1 MRFPAWLILGLTAF
15 INLVIGAFG
24 AFTLLIAL
32 NGFPE
37 ATGGAILL
45 AYAVL
50 FLFMLIGAGVAQWAA
65 LKFITAPTQSARTQW
80 PLWLVGP
87 ALILVTVFA
96 VGAALAVGVLV
107 IMLAFGA
114 G

>member
-1 MRFPAWLILGLTAF
+1 MQIRHWLIIALTVF
-15 INLVIGAFG
+15 INLLIGAFG

-37 ATGGAILL
+37 STGGSILL
-45 AYAVL
+45 AYGLLFVVL
-50 FLFMLIGAGVAQWAA
+50 LIGAGVAQWAA
-65 LKFITAPTQSARTQW
+65 LKFVSARPQW
-80 PLWLVGP
+80 PLWLAELG
-87 ALILVTVFA
+87 LVVAMPIA
-96 VGAALAVGVLV
+96 VGVALAAGVLV

>member
-1 MRFPAWLILGLTAF
+1 MLIRHWLILGLTAF

-45 AYAVL
+45 AYGGL
-50 FLFMLIGAGVAQWAA
+50 FLLLLIGAGVAQWAA
-65 LKFITAPTQSARTQW
+65 LKFIIARTQW
-80 PLWLVGP
+80 PLWLAGP
-87 ALILVTVFA
+87 ALILATVL
-96 VGAALAVGVLV
+96 VVSVALAVGVLV

>member
-1 MRFPAWLILGLTAF
+1 MPLRHWLILGLTAS
-15 INLVIGAFG
+15 INLVIGAVG

-50 FLFMLIGAGVAQWAA
+50 FMLMLIGAGVAQWAA
-65 LKFITAPTQSARTQW
+65 LKFITARPQW
-80 PLWLVGP
+80 PLWLAGL
-87 ALILVTVFA
+87 ALVIITPMA
-96 VGAALAVGVLV
+96 VGVALAVGVLV

>member
-1 MRFPAWLILGLTAF
+1 MQIRHWLIIALTAF
-15 INLVIGAFG
+15 INLLIGLFG

-37 ATGGAILL
+37 STGGAILL
-45 AYAVL
+45 AYGLL
-50 FLFMLIGAGVAQWAA
+50 FVVVLIGAGVAQWAA
-65 LKFITAPTQSARTQW
+65 LKLVSTHTQW
-80 PLWLVGP
+80 PLWVAGLGLVVATPVVMG
-87 ALILVTVFA
+87 V
-96 VGAALAVGVLV
+96 ALAAGVLV